1 MKFTKL
7 LPNSCNFRDL
17 IDNNRVYVDKTALIC
32 QIAKD
37 EKGPYFISRPRRF
50 GKSTLIN
57 TFHEL
62 FAHGTERFK
71 GLEIEPL
78 WKDKTYKV
86 IHLDFSTFREV
97 PSNSSFNKEFM
108 DAFKLSLE
116 EAGIEPTKENIDS
129 PANLLKKTL
138 DTESEVVLLV
148 DEYDAPLTAVLN
160 DSNEFED
167 RRKILSNFYMTVKSF
182 QVKFRFIFITG
193 VTYYAHT
200 SIFSAFN
207 NLTDLTLDSDYGE
220 LLGYTSEELEKY
232 FSEYIDNAVVTLNKK
247 FPTERYTHE
256 KVVEELKR
264 NYDGYSFDEDCMHH
278 VYNPWSILNF
288 LKSPHRGFIPYWVV
302 SGGSTP
308 TFLVNY
314 LKQGLEKYNADELQ
328 SLLQIDST
336 VNKVISK
343 LYPTIDN
350 IAKIDL
356 FAILYQAGYFCIK
369 GVNRKI
375 LQIGIPNLEVK
386 RAYSEIML
394 RLLTNNNDVQEKFTT
409 SLYDVLCEN
418 KLDKLK
424 DIFNCFINEL
434 SYETVKN
441 FNEACFRDVLK
452 LAMLTFNVTAATEV
466 MGACGR
472 ADITAEAGDY
482 LYVFELKVT
491 DNSKDIATK
500 LSEAK
505 EQIIKNKYARR
516 LTDKIV
522 VPLALVLENNSK
534 SRDKSDTPVCEI
546 VALEKFYK
554 TKNGEL
560 VFTVFLKMD

>member
-17 IDNNRVYVDKTALIC
+17 IDNNRVYVDKSALIC

-116 EAGIEPTKENIDS
+116 ESGIEPTKENIDS

-207 NLTDLTLDSDYGE
+207 NLTDLTLDSDYGA

-336 VNKVISK
+336 VNKVSGK

-516 LTDKIV
+516 LTDKTV
-522 VPLALVLENNSK
+522 VPVALVLENNSK

-546 VALEKFYK
+546 VALEK
-554 TKNGEL
+554 
-560 VFTVFLKMD
+560 V

>member
-1 MKFTKL
+1 MKFTKQ
-7 LPNSCNFRDL
+7 LPDTTDFGEL
-17 IDNNRVYVDKTALIC
+17 IDNNCIYVDKTAIIN
-32 QIAKD
+32 QFASK
-37 EKGPYFISRPRRF
+37 KGPFFISRPRRF

-57 TFHEL
+57 TLHEL
-62 FAHGTERFK
+62 FSHGLEKFK
-71 GLEIEPL
+71 GLKIEPL

-86 IHLDFSTFREV
+86 LHLDFSSYNFLSEI
-97 PSNSSFNKEFM
+97 NFNDYFYEDLKQEF
-108 DAFKLSLE
+108 LSIGL
-116 EAGIEPTKENIDS
+116 KVNDS
-129 PANLLKKTL
+129 TL
-138 DTESEVVLLV
+138 DTKIPALLV
-148 DEYDAPLTAVLN
+148 DNVLKNNPSDQKIVLLIDEYDTPLSAVLN
-160 DSNEFED
+160 NEKEFIARSD
-167 RRKILSNFYMTVKSF
+167 ILYSFYSKLK
-182 QVKFRFIFITG
+182 QYQGRFRFIFITG
-193 VTYYAHT
+193 VTYYSHT

-207 NLTDLTLDSDYGE
+207 HLTDLTLDSDYGA
-220 LLGYTSEELEKY
+220 LLGYTSDELESY
-232 FSEYIDNAVVTLNKK
+232 FSEYIDNAVETLNRK

-288 LKSPHRGFIPYWVV
+288 LKSPHRGFIPYWVS

-314 LKQGLEKYNADELQ
+314 LKQKLKKYNADELQ
-328 SLLQIDST
+328 SLLGIDST
-336 VNKVISK
+336 VNKDTDS
-343 LYPTIDN
+343 LYPSIEN
-350 IAKIDL
+350 ISNIDL

-369 GVNRKI
+369 SAFDGYFKV
-375 LQIGIPNLEVK
+375 GIPNLEVK
-386 RAYSEIML
+386 KAYSNLVLNQLTKSQDSKL
-394 RLLTNNNDVQEKFTT
+394 RFIEPFKE
-409 SLYDVLCEN
+409 VLASGN
-418 KLDKLK
+418 LDKIKEL
-424 DIFNCFINEL
+424 FNTLINEF
-434 SYETVKN
+434 SYETVKK

-452 LAMLTFNVTAATEV
+452 LAMLTFNVSASTEV

-516 LTDKIV
+516 LTDKTV
-522 VPLALVLENNSK
+522 VPVALVLENNSK

-546 VALEKFYK
+546 VALEK
-554 TKNGEL
+554 
-560 VFTVFLKMD
+560 VSVD

>member
-167 RRKILSNFYMTVKSF
+167 RRKILSNFYLTVKSCDG
-182 QVKFRFIFITG
+182 KFRFIFIAG
-193 VTYYAHT
+193 VTYYSHT

-207 NLTDLTLDSDYGE
+207 NLKDLTLDLRYGA
-220 LLGYTSEELEKY
+220 LLGYTSEELELY
-232 FSEYIDNAVVTLNKK
+232 FGEYIDNAAEVLNKK
-247 FPTERYTHE
+247 YHTERYTHDL
-256 KVVEELKR
+256 VVSELKR
-264 NYDGYSFDEDCMHH
+264 NYDGYSFDEEALNH
-278 VYNPWSILNF
+278 VYNPWSIVNF
-288 LKSPHRGFIPYWVV
+288 FDAPVRGFIPYWVV

-314 LKQGLEKYNADELQ
+314 LKQGLEKYNTDDLQ
-328 SLLQIDST
+328 SLLNIDST
-336 VNKVISK
+336 VNSAAEY
-343 LYPTIDN
+343 LYP
-350 IAKIDL
+350 KIENMANLDL

-369 GVNRKI
+369 AVVDDIFKV
-375 LQIGIPNLEVK
+375 GIPNLEVK
-386 RAYSEIML
+386 KAYSNIVLNE
-394 RLLTNNNDVQEKFTT
+394 LTKTKEAKLKYVEPFK
-409 SLYDVLCEN
+409 DVLASGN
-418 KLDKLK
+418 LDKIKEL
-424 DIFNCFINEL
+424 FNTFINEF

-452 LAMLTFNVTAATEV
+452 LAMLTFNVTASTEV

-491 DNSKDIATK
+491 DNSKDIDTK
-500 LSEAK
+500 LTEAK

-516 LTDKIV
+516 LTDKTVIPV
-522 VPLALVLENNSK
+522 ALVLENNSK
-534 SRDKSDTPVCEI
+534 SREKSDTPVCEI
-546 VALEKFYK
+546 VALEK
-554 TKNGEL
+554 
-560 VFTVFLKMD
+560 V

>member
-207 NLTDLTLDSDYGE
+207 NLTDLTLDLRYGA
-220 LLGYTSEELEKY
+220 LLGYTSEELELY
-232 FSEYIDNAVVTLNKK
+232 FGEYIDNAVEVLNKK
-247 FPTERYTHE
+247 YHTERYTHDL
-256 KVVEELKR
+256 VVSELKR
-264 NYDGYSFDEDCMHH
+264 NYDGYSFDEEALNH
-278 VYNPWSILNF
+278 VYNPWSIVNF
-288 LKSPHRGFIPYWVV
+288 FDAPVRGFIPYWVV

-314 LKQGLEKYNADELQ
+314 LKQGLEKYNTDDLQ
-328 SLLQIDST
+328 SLLNIDST
-336 VNKVISK
+336 VNSAAEY
-343 LYPTIDN
+343 LYP
-350 IAKIDL
+350 KIENMANLDL

-369 GVNRKI
+369 AVVDDIFKV
-375 LQIGIPNLEVK
+375 GIPNLEVK
-386 RAYSEIML
+386 KAYSNIVLNE
-394 RLLTNNNDVQEKFTT
+394 LTKTKEAKLKYVEPFK
-409 SLYDVLCEN
+409 DVLASGN
-418 KLDKLK
+418 LDKIKEL
-424 DIFNCFINEL
+424 FNTFINEF

-452 LAMLTFNVTAATEV
+452 LAMLTFNVTASTEV

-491 DNSKDIATK
+491 DNSKDIDTK

-516 LTDKIV
+516 LTDKTVIPV
-522 VPLALVLENNSK
+522 ALVLENNSK
-534 SRDKSDTPVCEI
+534 SREKSDTPVCEI
-546 VALEKFYK
+546 VALEK
-554 TKNGEL
+554 
-560 VFTVFLKMD
+560 V

>member
-1 MKFTKL
+1 MEFTKQ
-7 LPNSCNFRDL
+7 LPDTTDFGEL
-17 IDNNRVYVDKTALIC
+17 IDNNCIYVDKTAIIN
-32 QIAKD
+32 QFASK
-37 EKGPYFISRPRRF
+37 KGPFFISRPRRF

-57 TFHEL
+57 TLHEL
-62 FAHGTERFK
+62 FAHGLEKFK
-71 GLEIEPL
+71 GLKIEPL

-86 IHLDFSTFREV
+86 LHLDFSVFKET
-97 PSNSSFNKEFM
+97 PSIGSFNNDFM
-108 DAFKLSLE
+108 DSLRFSLE
-116 EAGIEPTKENIDS
+116 RAGIEPTKEKVDF
-129 PANLLKKTL
+129 PAKLLEKSIENE
-138 DTESEVVLLV
+138 DERAVVLLV

-193 VTYYAHT
+193 VTYYSHT

-207 NLTDLTLDSDYGE
+207 HLTDLTLDSDYGA
-220 LLGYTSEELEKY
+220 LLGYTSDELESY
-232 FSEYIDNAVVTLNKK
+232 FSEYIDNAVETLNRK

-288 LKSPHRGFIPYWVV
+288 LKSPHRGFIPYWVS

-314 LKQGLEKYNADELQ
+314 LKQGLKKYNSNELQ
-328 SLLQIDST
+328 SLLSIDST
-336 VNKVISK
+336 VNKDTDS
-343 LYPTIDN
+343 LYPSIEN
-350 IAKIDL
+350 IANIDL

-369 GVNRKI
+369 TAEDGYFKV
-375 LQIGIPNLEVK
+375 GIPNLEVK
-386 RAYSEIML
+386 KAYSNLLLNQLTRTQDTKL
-394 RLLTNNNDVQEKFTT
+394 RFIEPFKE
-409 SLYDVLCEN
+409 VLASGN
-418 KLDKLK
+418 LDRIKEL
-424 DIFNCFINEL
+424 FNTFINEF

-452 LAMLTFNVTAATEV
+452 LAMRTFNVSASTEV

-472 ADITAEAGDY
+472 ADITAEAGEH

-500 LSEAK
+500 LNEAK
-505 EQIIKNKYARR
+505 AQIIKNKYARR
-516 LTDKIV
+516 LTDKTVIPV
-522 VPLALVLENNSK
+522 ALVLENNSK

-546 VALEKFYK
+546 VALEK
-554 TKNGEL
+554 
-560 VFTVFLKMD
+560 VSVD

>member
-1 MKFTKL
+1 MEFTKQ
-7 LPNSCNFRDL
+7 LPDTTDFGEL
-17 IDNNRVYVDKTALIC
+17 IDNNCIYVDKTAIIN
-32 QIAKD
+32 QFASK
-37 EKGPYFISRPRRF
+37 KGPFFISRPRRF

-57 TFHEL
+57 TLHEL
-62 FAHGTERFK
+62 FAHGIEKFK

-86 IHLDFSTFREV
+86 LHLDFSLFKET
-97 PSNSSFNKEFM
+97 PSNGSFNKDFM
-108 DAFKLSLE
+108 DSLRFSLQR
-116 EAGIEPTKENIDS
+116 AGIEPTKEKVDF
-129 PANLLKKTL
+129 PAKLLEKSIENEDEKA
-138 DTESEVVLLV
+138 VVLLV

-167 RRKILSNFYMTVKSF
+167 RRKILFNFYMTVKSF

-200 SIFSAFN
+200 SIFPAFN
-207 NLTDLTLDSDYGE
+207 NLTDLTLDSDYGA

-288 LKSPHRGFIPYWVV
+288 LKSPHRGFIPYWVS

-314 LKQGLEKYNADELQ
+314 LKQKLKKYNADELQ
-328 SLLQIDST
+328 SLLGIDST
-336 VNKVISK
+336 VNKDTDS
-343 LYPTIDN
+343 LYPSIEN
-350 IAKIDL
+350 ISNIDL

-369 GVNRKI
+369 SAFDGYFKV
-375 LQIGIPNLEVK
+375 GIPNLEVK
-386 RAYSEIML
+386 KAYSNLVLNQLTKSQDSKL
-394 RLLTNNNDVQEKFTT
+394 RFIEPFKE
-409 SLYDVLCEN
+409 VLASGN
-418 KLDKLK
+418 LDRIKEL
-424 DIFNCFINEL
+424 FNTFINEF

-452 LAMLTFNVTAATEV
+452 LAMLTFNVSASTEV
-466 MGACGR
+466 MGSCGR
-472 ADITAEAGDY
+472 ADITAEAGKY

-491 DNSKDIATK
+491 DNSKDIDTK
-500 LSEAK
+500 LTEVK

-516 LTDKIV
+516 LTDKTV
-522 VPLALVLENNSK
+522 VPVALVLENNSK

-546 VALEKFYK
+546 VALEKVE
-554 TKNGEL
+554 G
-560 VFTVFLKMD
+560 

>member
-1 MKFTKL
+1 MEFTKQ
-7 LPNSCNFRDL
+7 LPDTTDFGEL
-17 IDNNRVYVDKTALIC
+17 IDNNCIYVDKTAIIN
-32 QIAKD
+32 QFASK
-37 EKGPYFISRPRRF
+37 KGPFFISRPRRF

-57 TFHEL
+57 TLHEL
-62 FAHGTERFK
+62 FAHGLEKFK
-71 GLEIEPL
+71 GLKIEPL

-86 IHLDFSTFREV
+86 LHLDFSVFKET
-97 PSNSSFNKEFM
+97 PSIGSFNNDFM
-108 DAFKLSLE
+108 DSLRFSLE
-116 EAGIEPTKENIDS
+116 RAGIEPTKEKVDF
-129 PANLLKKTL
+129 PAKLLEKSIENE
-138 DTESEVVLLV
+138 DERAVVLLV

-167 RRKILSNFYMTVKSF
+167 RRKILFNFYMTVKSF

-207 NLTDLTLDSDYGE
+207 NLTDLTLDSDYGA

-314 LKQGLEKYNADELQ
+314 LKQGLKKYNSNELQ
-328 SLLQIDST
+328 SLLSIDST
-336 VNKVISK
+336 VNKDTDS
-343 LYPTIDN
+343 LYPSIEN
-350 IAKIDL
+350 IANIDL

-369 GVNRKI
+369 TAEDGYFKV
-375 LQIGIPNLEVK
+375 GIPNLEVK
-386 RAYSEIML
+386 KAYSNLLLNQLTRTQDTKL
-394 RLLTNNNDVQEKFTT
+394 RFIEPFKE
-409 SLYDVLCEN
+409 VLASGNLGKIKE
-418 KLDKLK
+418 L
-424 DIFNCFINEL
+424 FNTLINEF
-434 SYETVKN
+434 SYETVKK

-452 LAMLTFNVTAATEV
+452 LAMLTFNVSASTEV

-472 ADITAEAGDY
+472 ADITAEAGKY

-491 DNSKDIATK
+491 DNSKDIDTK
-500 LSEAK
+500 LTEAK
-505 EQIIKNKYARR
+505 DQIIKNKYARR
-516 LTDKIV
+516 LTDKTV
-522 VPLALVLENNSK
+522 VPVALVLENNAK

-546 VALEKFYK
+546 VALEKVE
-554 TKNGEL
+554 G
-560 VFTVFLKMD
+560 

>member
-167 RRKILSNFYMTVKSF
+167 RRKILSNFYLTVKSCDG
-182 QVKFRFIFITG
+182 KFRFIFITG
-193 VTYYAHT
+193 VTYYSHT

-207 NLTDLTLDSDYGE
+207 NLKDLTLDLRYGA
-220 LLGYTSEELEKY
+220 LLGYTSEELELY
-232 FSEYIDNAVVTLNKK
+232 FGEYIDNAVEVLNKK
-247 FPTERYTHE
+247 YHTERYTHDL
-256 KVVEELKR
+256 VVSELKR
-264 NYDGYSFDEDCMHH
+264 NYDGYSFDEEALNH
-278 VYNPWSILNF
+278 VYNPWSIVNF
-288 LKSPHRGFIPYWVV
+288 FDAPVRGFIPYWVV

-314 LKQGLEKYNADELQ
+314 LKQGLEKYNTDDLQ
-328 SLLQIDST
+328 SLLNIDST
-336 VNKVISK
+336 VNSAAEY
-343 LYPTIDN
+343 LYP
-350 IAKIDL
+350 KIENMANLDL

-369 GVNRKI
+369 AVVDDIFKV
-375 LQIGIPNLEVK
+375 GIPNLEVK
-386 RAYSEIML
+386 KAYSNIVLNE
-394 RLLTNNNDVQEKFTT
+394 LTKTKEAKLKYVEPFKE
-409 SLYDVLCEN
+409 VLASGN
-418 KLDKLK
+418 LDKIKEL
-424 DIFNCFINEL
+424 FNTFINEF

-452 LAMLTFNVTAATEV
+452 LAMLTFNVSASTEV

-491 DNSKDIATK
+491 DNSKDIDTK
-500 LSEAK
+500 LTEAK

-516 LTDKIV
+516 LTDKTV
-522 VPLALVLENNSK
+522 VPVALVLENNSK

-546 VALEKFYK
+546 VALEK
-554 TKNGEL
+554 
-560 VFTVFLKMD
+560 VSVD

>member
-97 PSNSSFNKEFM
+97 PSNSSFNKEFV

-207 NLTDLTLDSDYGE
+207 NLTDLTLDSDYGA

-336 VNKVISK
+336 VDKVSSK

-350 IAKIDL
+350 IAKNDL

-424 DIFNCFINEL
+424 YIFNCFINEL

-452 LAMLTFNVTAATEV
+452 LAMLTFNVSASTEV

-505 EQIIKNKYARR
+505 DQIIKNKYARR
-516 LTDKIV
+516 LTDKTV
-522 VPLALVLENNSK
+522 VPVALVLENNSK

-546 VALEKFYK
+546 VALEK
-554 TKNGEL
+554 
-560 VFTVFLKMD
+560 VSVD

>member
-1 MKFTKL
+1 MEFTKQ
-7 LPNSCNFRDL
+7 LPDTTDFGEL
-17 IDNNRVYVDKTALIC
+17 IDNNCIYVDKTAIIN
-32 QIAKD
+32 QFASK
-37 EKGPYFISRPRRF
+37 KGPFFISRPRRF

-57 TFHEL
+57 TLHEL
-62 FAHGTERFK
+62 FAHGLEKFK
-71 GLEIEPL
+71 GLKIEPL

-86 IHLDFSTFREV
+86 LHLDFSVFKET
-97 PSNSSFNKEFM
+97 PSIGSFNNDFM
-108 DAFKLSLE
+108 DSLRFSLE
-116 EAGIEPTKENIDS
+116 RAGIEPTKEKVDF
-129 PANLLKKTL
+129 PAKLLEKSIENE
-138 DTESEVVLLV
+138 DERAVVLLV

-182 QVKFRFIFITG
+182 QGKFRFIFITG
-193 VTYYAHT
+193 VTYYSHT

-207 NLTDLTLDSDYGE
+207 HLTDLTLDSDYGA
-220 LLGYTSEELEKY
+220 LLGYTSDELESY
-232 FSEYIDNAVVTLNKK
+232 FSEYIDNAVETLNRK
-247 FPTERYTHE
+247 FPTECYTHE

-288 LKSPHRGFIPYWVV
+288 LKSPHRGFIPYWVS

-314 LKQGLEKYNADELQ
+314 LKQKLKKYNADELQ
-328 SLLQIDST
+328 SLLGIDST
-336 VNKVISK
+336 VNKDTDS
-343 LYPTIDN
+343 LYPSIEN
-350 IAKIDL
+350 ISNIDL

-369 GVNRKI
+369 SAFDGYFKV
-375 LQIGIPNLEVK
+375 GIPNLEVK
-386 RAYSEIML
+386 KAYSNLVLNQLTKSQDSKL
-394 RLLTNNNDVQEKFTT
+394 RFIEPFKE
-409 SLYDVLCEN
+409 VLASGN
-418 KLDKLK
+418 LDKIKEL
-424 DIFNCFINEL
+424 FNTLINEF
-434 SYETVKN
+434 SYETVKK

-452 LAMLTFNVTAATEV
+452 LAMLTFNVSASTEV

-516 LTDKIV
+516 LTDKTVIPV
-522 VPLALVLENNSK
+522 ALVLENNSK
-534 SRDKSDTPVCEI
+534 SREKTDTPVCEI
-546 VALEKFYK
+546 VALEKVE
-554 TKNGEL
+554 G
-560 VFTVFLKMD
+560 

>member
-1 MKFTKL
+1 MEFTKQ
-7 LPNSCNFRDL
+7 LPDTTDFGEL
-17 IDNNRVYVDKTALIC
+17 IDNNCIYVDKTAIIN
-32 QIAKD
+32 QFASK
-37 EKGPYFISRPRRF
+37 KGPFFISRPRRF

-57 TFHEL
+57 TLHEL
-62 FAHGTERFK
+62 FSHGLEKFK
-71 GLEIEPL
+71 GLKIEPL

-86 IHLDFSTFREV
+86 LHLDFSSYNFLSEI
-97 PSNSSFNKEFM
+97 NFNDYFYEDLKQEF
-108 DAFKLSLE
+108 LSIGL
-116 EAGIEPTKENIDS
+116 KVNDS
-129 PANLLKKTL
+129 TL
-138 DTESEVVLLV
+138 DTKIPALLFDNVLKNNPSDQKIVLLI
-148 DEYDAPLTAVLN
+148 DEYDTPLSAVLN
-160 DSNEFED
+160 NEKEFIA
-167 RRKILSNFYMTVKSF
+167 RRDILYSFYSKLK
-182 QVKFRFIFITG
+182 QYQGRFRFIFITG
-193 VTYYAHT
+193 VTYYSHT

-207 NLTDLTLDSDYGE
+207 HLTDLTLDSDYGA
-220 LLGYTSEELEKY
+220 LLGYTSDELESY
-232 FSEYIDNAVVTLNKK
+232 FSEYIDNAVETLNRK

-336 VNKVISK
+336 VNKVSSK

-452 LAMLTFNVTAATEV
+452 LAMLTFNVTASTEV

-491 DNSKDIATK
+491 DNSKDIDTK
-500 LSEAK
+500 LTEAK

-516 LTDKIV
+516 LTDKTVIHVAIV
-522 VPLALVLENNSK
+522 VKNNSE
-534 SRDKSDTPVCEI
+534 SREKNDTLVCEI
-546 VALEKFYK
+546 VALEKVD
-554 TKNGEL
+554 NWI
-560 VFTVFLKMD
+560 

>member
-116 EAGIEPTKENIDS
+116 EAGIEPTKENVDS

-167 RRKILSNFYMTVKSF
+167 RRKILSNFYLTVKSCDG
-182 QVKFRFIFITG
+182 KFRFIFITG
-193 VTYYAHT
+193 VTYYSHT

-207 NLTDLTLDSDYGE
+207 NLKDLTLDLRYGA
-220 LLGYTSEELEKY
+220 LLGYTSEELELY
-232 FSEYIDNAVVTLNKK
+232 FGEYIDNAVEVLNKK
-247 FPTERYTHE
+247 YHTERYTHDL
-256 KVVEELKR
+256 VVSELKR
-264 NYDGYSFDEDCMHH
+264 NYDGYSFDEEALNH
-278 VYNPWSILNF
+278 VYNPWSIVNF
-288 LKSPHRGFIPYWVV
+288 FDAPVRGFIPYWVV

-314 LKQGLEKYNADELQ
+314 LKQGLEKYNTDDLQ
-328 SLLQIDST
+328 SLLNIDST
-336 VNKVISK
+336 VNSAAEY
-343 LYPTIDN
+343 LYP
-350 IAKIDL
+350 KIENMANLDL

-369 GVNRKI
+369 AVVDDIFKV
-375 LQIGIPNLEVK
+375 GIPNLEVK
-386 RAYSEIML
+386 KAYSNIVLNE
-394 RLLTNNNDVQEKFTT
+394 LTKTKEAKLKYVEPFKE
-409 SLYDVLCEN
+409 VLASGN
-418 KLDKLK
+418 LDKIKEL
-424 DIFNCFINEL
+424 FNTFINEF

-452 LAMLTFNVTAATEV
+452 LAMLTFNVTASTEV
-466 MGACGR
+466 MGSCGR

-505 EQIIKNKYARR
+505 DQIIKNKYARR
-516 LTDKIV
+516 LTDKTVIPV
-522 VPLALVLENNSK
+522 ALVLENNSK
-534 SRDKSDTPVCEI
+534 SREKSDTQVCEI
-546 VALEKFYK
+546 VALEK
-554 TKNGEL
+554 
-560 VFTVFLKMD
+560 V

>member
-207 NLTDLTLDSDYGE
+207 NLTDLTLDLRYGA
-220 LLGYTSEELEKY
+220 LLGYTSEELELY
-232 FSEYIDNAVVTLNKK
+232 FGEYIDNAVEVLNKK
-247 FPTERYTHE
+247 YHTERYTHDL
-256 KVVEELKR
+256 VVSELKR
-264 NYDGYSFDEDCMHH
+264 NYDGYSFDEEALNH
-278 VYNPWSILNF
+278 VYNPWSIVNF
-288 LKSPHRGFIPYWVV
+288 FDAPVRGFIPYWVV

-314 LKQGLEKYNADELQ
+314 LKQGLEKYNTDDLQ
-328 SLLQIDST
+328 SLLNIDST
-336 VNKVISK
+336 VNSAAEY
-343 LYPTIDN
+343 LYP
-350 IAKIDL
+350 KIENMANLDL

-369 GVNRKI
+369 AVVDDIFKV
-375 LQIGIPNLEVK
+375 GIPNLEVK
-386 RAYSEIML
+386 KAYSNIVLNE
-394 RLLTNNNDVQEKFTT
+394 LTKTKEAKLKYVEPFKE
-409 SLYDVLCEN
+409 VLASGN
-418 KLDKLK
+418 LDKIKEL
-424 DIFNCFINEL
+424 FNTFINEF

-452 LAMLTFNVTAATEV
+452 LAMLTFNVSASTEV

-516 LTDKIV
+516 LTDKTVIPV
-522 VPLALVLENNSK
+522 ALVLENNSK
-534 SRDKSDTPVCEI
+534 SREKSDTQVCEI
-546 VALEKFYK
+546 VALEK
-554 TKNGEL
+554 
-560 VFTVFLKMD
+560 V

>member
-1 MKFTKL
+1 MEFTKQ
-7 LPNSCNFRDL
+7 LPDTTDFGEL
-17 IDNNRVYVDKTALIC
+17 IDNNCIYVDKTAIIN
-32 QIAKD
+32 QFASK
-37 EKGPYFISRPRRF
+37 KGPFFISRPRRF

-57 TFHEL
+57 TLHEL
-62 FAHGTERFK
+62 FAHGLEKFK
-71 GLEIEPL
+71 GLKIEPL

-86 IHLDFSTFREV
+86 LHLDFSVFKET
-97 PSNSSFNKEFM
+97 PSIGSFNNDFM
-108 DAFKLSLE
+108 DSLRFSLE
-116 EAGIEPTKENIDS
+116 RAGIEPTKEKVDF
-129 PANLLKKTL
+129 PAKLLEKSIENE
-138 DTESEVVLLV
+138 DERAVVLLV

-167 RRKILSNFYMTVKSF
+167 RRKILSNFYFTVKSF

-193 VTYYAHT
+193 VTYYSHT

-207 NLTDLTLDSDYGE
+207 HLTDLTLDSDYGA
-220 LLGYTSEELEKY
+220 LLGYTSDELESY
-232 FSEYIDNAVVTLNKK
+232 FSEYIDNAVETLNRK

-288 LKSPHRGFIPYWVV
+288 LKSPHRGFIPYWVS

-314 LKQGLEKYNADELQ
+314 LKQGLKKYNSNELQ
-328 SLLQIDST
+328 SLLGIDST
-336 VNKVISK
+336 VNKDTDS
-343 LYPTIDN
+343 LYPSIEN
-350 IAKIDL
+350 ISNIDL

-369 GVNRKI
+369 SAFDGYFKV
-375 LQIGIPNLEVK
+375 GIPNLEVK
-386 RAYSEIML
+386 KAYSNLVLNQLTKSQDSKL
-394 RLLTNNNDVQEKFTT
+394 RFIEPFKE
-409 SLYDVLCEN
+409 VLASGN
-418 KLDKLK
+418 LDKIKEL
-424 DIFNCFINEL
+424 FNTLINEF
-434 SYETVKN
+434 SYETVKK

-452 LAMLTFNVTAATEV
+452 LAMLTFNVSASTEV
-466 MGACGR
+466 MGSCGR

-500 LSEAK
+500 LTEAK
-505 EQIIKNKYARR
+505 DQIIKNKYARR
-516 LTDKIV
+516 LTDKTV
-522 VPLALVLENNSK
+522 VPVALVLENNSK

-546 VALEKFYK
+546 VALEKVE
-554 TKNGEL
+554 G
-560 VFTVFLKMD
+560 

>member
-129 PANLLKKTL
+129 PAKLLKKTL

-160 DSNEFED
+160 VSNEFED
-167 RRKILSNFYMTVKSF
+167 RRKILSNFYLTVKSCDG
-182 QVKFRFIFITG
+182 KFRFIFITG
-193 VTYYAHT
+193 VTYYLHT

-207 NLTDLTLDSDYGE
+207 NLKDLTLDLRYGA

-232 FSEYIDNAVVTLNKK
+232 FSEYIDNVVVTLNKK

-336 VNKVISK
+336 VDKVSSK

-424 DIFNCFINEL
+424 DVFNCFINEL

-491 DNSKDIATK
+491 DNSKDIVTK
-500 LSEAK
+500 LNDAK
-505 EQIIKNKYARR
+505 AQIIKNKYARR
-516 LTDKIV
+516 LTDKTV
-522 VPLALVLENNSK
+522 VPVALVLENNSK

-546 VALEKFYK
+546 VALEK
-554 TKNGEL
+554 
-560 VFTVFLKMD
+560 V

>member
-167 RRKILSNFYMTVKSF
+167 RRKILSNFYLTVKSCDG
-182 QVKFRFIFITG
+182 KFRFIFITG
-193 VTYYAHT
+193 VTYYSHT

-207 NLTDLTLDSDYGE
+207 NLKDLTLDLRYGA
-220 LLGYTSEELEKY
+220 LLGYTSEELELY
-232 FSEYIDNAVVTLNKK
+232 FGEYIDNAVEVLNKK
-247 FPTERYTHE
+247 YHTERYTHDL
-256 KVVEELKR
+256 VVSELKR
-264 NYDGYSFDEDCMHH
+264 NYDGYSFDEEALNH
-278 VYNPWSILNF
+278 VYNPWSIVNF
-288 LKSPHRGFIPYWVV
+288 FDAPVRGFIPYWVV

-314 LKQGLEKYNADELQ
+314 LKQGLEKYNTDDLQ
-328 SLLQIDST
+328 SLLNIDST
-336 VNKVISK
+336 VNSATEY
-343 LYPTIDN
+343 LYP
-350 IAKIDL
+350 KIENMANLDL

-369 GVNRKI
+369 AVVDDIFKV
-375 LQIGIPNLEVK
+375 GIPNLEVK
-386 RAYSEIML
+386 KAYSNIVLNE
-394 RLLTNNNDVQEKFTT
+394 LTKTKEAKLKYVEPFKE
-409 SLYDVLCEN
+409 VLASGN
-418 KLDKLK
+418 LDKIKEL
-424 DIFNCFINEL
+424 FNTFINEF

-452 LAMLTFNVTAATEV
+452 LAMLTFNVSASTEV

-491 DNSKDIATK
+491 DNSKDIDTK
-500 LSEAK
+500 LTEAK

-516 LTDKIV
+516 LTDKTVIPV
-522 VPLALVLENNSK
+522 ALVLENNSK
-534 SRDKSDTPVCEI
+534 SREKSDTQVCEI
-546 VALEKFYK
+546 VALEK
-554 TKNGEL
+554 
-560 VFTVFLKMD
+560 V

>member
-167 RRKILSNFYMTVKSF
+167 RRKILSNFYLTVKSCDG
-182 QVKFRFIFITG
+182 KFRFIFITG
-193 VTYYAHT
+193 VTYYSHT

-207 NLTDLTLDSDYGE
+207 NLKDLTLDLRYGA
-220 LLGYTSEELEKY
+220 LLGYTSEELELY
-232 FSEYIDNAVVTLNKK
+232 FGEYIDNAVEVLNKK
-247 FPTERYTHE
+247 YHTERYTHDL
-256 KVVEELKR
+256 VVSELKR
-264 NYDGYSFDEDCMHH
+264 NYDGYSFDEEALNH
-278 VYNPWSILNF
+278 VYNPWSIVNF
-288 LKSPHRGFIPYWVV
+288 FDAPVRGFIPYWVV

-314 LKQGLEKYNADELQ
+314 LKQGLEKYNTDDLQ
-328 SLLQIDST
+328 SLLNIDST
-336 VNKVISK
+336 VNSVAEY
-343 LYPTIDN
+343 LYP
-350 IAKIDL
+350 KIENMANLDL

-369 GVNRKI
+369 AVVDDIFKV
-375 LQIGIPNLEVK
+375 GIPNLEVK
-386 RAYSEIML
+386 KAYSNIVLNE
-394 RLLTNNNDVQEKFTT
+394 LTKTKEAKLKYVEPFKE
-409 SLYDVLCEN
+409 VLASGN
-418 KLDKLK
+418 LDKIKEL
-424 DIFNCFINEL
+424 FNTFINEF

-452 LAMLTFNVTAATEV
+452 LAMLTFNVSASTEV

-491 DNSKDIATK
+491 DNSKDIDTK

-516 LTDKIV
+516 LTDKTVIPV
-522 VPLALVLENNSK
+522 ALVLENNSK
-534 SRDKSDTPVCEI
+534 SREKSDTQVCEI
-546 VALEKFYK
+546 VALEK
-554 TKNGEL
+554 
-560 VFTVFLKMD
+560 V

>member
-1 MKFTKL
+1 
-7 LPNSCNFRDL
+7 
-17 IDNNRVYVDKTALIC
+17 
-32 QIAKD
+32 
-37 EKGPYFISRPRRF
+37 
-50 GKSTLIN
+50 
-57 TFHEL
+57 
-62 FAHGTERFK
+62 
-71 GLEIEPL
+71 
-78 WKDKTYKV
+78 
-86 IHLDFSTFREV
+86 
-97 PSNSSFNKEFM
+97 M

-116 EAGIEPTKENIDS
+116 ESGIEPTKENIDS

-160 DSNEFED
+160 DSREFDD
-167 RRKILSNFYMTVKSF
+167 RCKILFNFYMTVKSF

-193 VTYYAHT
+193 VTYYSHT

-207 NLTDLTLDSDYGE
+207 HLTDLTLDSDYGA
-220 LLGYTSEELEKY
+220 LLGYTSDELESY
-232 FSEYIDNAVVTLNKK
+232 FSEYIDNAVDTLNRK

-288 LKSPHRGFIPYWVV
+288 LKSPHRGFIPYWVS

-314 LKQGLEKYNADELQ
+314 LKQKLKKYNADELQ
-328 SLLQIDST
+328 SLLGIDST
-336 VNKVISK
+336 VNKDTDS
-343 LYPTIDN
+343 LYPSIEN
-350 IAKIDL
+350 ISNIDL

-369 GVNRKI
+369 SAFDGYFKV
-375 LQIGIPNLEVK
+375 GIPNLEVK
-386 RAYSEIML
+386 KAYSNLVLNQLTKSQDSKL
-394 RLLTNNNDVQEKFTT
+394 RFIEPFKE
-409 SLYDVLCEN
+409 VLASGN
-418 KLDKLK
+418 LDKIKEL
-424 DIFNCFINEL
+424 FNTLINEF
-434 SYETVKN
+434 SYETVKK

-452 LAMLTFNVTAATEV
+452 LAMLTFNVSASTEV

-472 ADITAEAGDY
+472 ADITAEAGKY

-505 EQIIKNKYARR
+505 DQIIKNKYARR
-516 LTDKIV
+516 LTDKTV
-522 VPLALVLENNSK
+522 VPVALVLENNSK

-546 VALEKFYK
+546 VALEK
-554 TKNGEL
+554 
-560 VFTVFLKMD
+560 V

>member
-17 IDNNRVYVDKTALIC
+17 IDNNRIYVDKTALIS

-62 FAHGTERFK
+62 FAHGIEKFK

-116 EAGIEPTKENIDS
+116 EAGIVPAKEGIDS

-167 RRKILSNFYMTVKSF
+167 RRKILSNFYLTVKSCDG
-182 QVKFRFIFITG
+182 KFRFIFITG
-193 VTYYAHT
+193 VTYYSHT

-207 NLTDLTLDSDYGE
+207 NLKDLTLDLRYGA
-220 LLGYTSEELEKY
+220 LLGYTSEELESY
-232 FSEYIDNAVVTLNKK
+232 FGEYIDNAVEVLNKK
-247 FPTERYTHE
+247 YHTERYTHD
-256 KVVEELKR
+256 VVVSELKR
-264 NYDGYSFDEDCMHH
+264 NYDGYSFDEEALNH
-278 VYNPWSILNF
+278 VYNPWSIVNF
-288 LKSPHRGFIPYWVV
+288 FDAPVRGFIPYWVV

-314 LKQGLEKYNADELQ
+314 LKQGLEKYNTDDLQ
-328 SLLQIDST
+328 SLLNIDST
-336 VNKVISK
+336 VNSAAEY
-343 LYPTIDN
+343 LYP
-350 IAKIDL
+350 KIENMANLDL

-369 GVNRKI
+369 AVVDDIFKV
-375 LQIGIPNLEVK
+375 GIPNLEVK
-386 RAYSEIML
+386 KAYSNIVLNE
-394 RLLTNNNDVQEKFTT
+394 LTKTKEAKLKYVEPFKE
-409 SLYDVLCEN
+409 VLASGN
-418 KLDKLK
+418 LDKIKEL
-424 DIFNCFINEL
+424 FNTFINEF
-434 SYETVKN
+434 SYETVRN

-452 LAMLTFNVTAATEV
+452 LAMLTFNVSASTEV

-491 DNSKDIATK
+491 DNEKDIDTK
-500 LSEAK
+500 LNDAK
-505 EQIIKNKYARR
+505 AQIIKNKYARR
-516 LTDKIV
+516 LTDKTV
-522 VPLALVLENNSK
+522 VPVALVLENNSK
-534 SRDKSDTPVCEI
+534 NREKSDAPVCEI
-546 VALEKFYK
+546 VALEK
-554 TKNGEL
+554 
-560 VFTVFLKMD
+560 V

>member
-167 RRKILSNFYMTVKSF
+167 RRKILSNFYLTVKSCDG
-182 QVKFRFIFITG
+182 KFRFIFITG
-193 VTYYAHT
+193 VTYYSHT

-207 NLTDLTLDSDYGE
+207 NLKDLNLDLRYGA
-220 LLGYTSEELEKY
+220 LLGYTSEELELY
-232 FSEYIDNAVVTLNKK
+232 FGEYIDNAVEVLNKK
-247 FPTERYTHE
+247 YHTERYTHDL
-256 KVVEELKR
+256 VVSELKR
-264 NYDGYSFDEDCMHH
+264 NYDGYSFDEEALNH
-278 VYNPWSILNF
+278 VYNPWSIVNF
-288 LKSPHRGFIPYWVV
+288 FDAPVRGFIPYWVV

-314 LKQGLEKYNADELQ
+314 LKQGLEKYNTDDLQ
-328 SLLQIDST
+328 SLLNIDST
-336 VNKVISK
+336 VNSAAEY
-343 LYPTIDN
+343 LYP
-350 IAKIDL
+350 KIENMANLDL

-369 GVNRKI
+369 AVVDDIFKV
-375 LQIGIPNLEVK
+375 GIPNLEVK
-386 RAYSEIML
+386 KAYSNIVLNE
-394 RLLTNNNDVQEKFTT
+394 LTKTKEAKLKYVEPFK
-409 SLYDVLCEN
+409 DVLASGN
-418 KLDKLK
+418 LDKIKEL
-424 DIFNCFINEL
+424 FNTFINEF

-500 LSEAK
+500 LTEAK

-516 LTDKIV
+516 LTDKTVIPV
-522 VPLALVLENNSK
+522 ALVLENNSK
-534 SRDKSDTPVCEI
+534 SREKTDTPVCEI
-546 VALEKFYK
+546 VALEK
-554 TKNGEL
+554 
-560 VFTVFLKMD
+560 V

>member
-1 MKFTKL
+1 MEFTKL
-7 LPNSCNFRDL
+7 LPDTTDFREL
-17 IDNNRVYVDKTALIC
+17 IDNNCIYVDKTAEIS
-32 QIAKD
+32 QFAVK
-37 EKGPYFISRPRRF
+37 KGPFFISRPRRF

-57 TFHEL
+57 TLHEL
-62 FAHGTERFK
+62 FAHGIEKFK

-78 WKDKTYKV
+78 WDDKTYKV
-86 IHLDFSTFREV
+86 VHLDFSKFKDV
-97 PSNSSFNKEFM
+97 PSISSFNKDFM
-108 DAFKLSLE
+108 DSLRFALE
-116 EAGIEPTKENIDS
+116 RAGIEPTKENVDFPSI
-129 PANLLKKTL
+129 LLEKSIENE
-138 DTESEVVLLV
+138 DEVVLLV

-167 RRKILSNFYMTVKSF
+167 RRKILSSFYLTVKSI
-182 QVKFRFIFITG
+182 QGKFRFIFITG

-207 NLTDLTLDSDYGE
+207 NLKDLTLDLRYGA
-220 LLGYTSEELEKY
+220 LLGYTSEELESY
-232 FSEYIDNAVVTLNKK
+232 FGEYIDNAVEVLNKK
-247 FPTERYTHE
+247 YHTERYTHD
-256 KVVEELKR
+256 VVVSELKR
-264 NYDGYSFDEDCMHH
+264 NYDGYSFDEECMHH
-278 VYNPWSILNF
+278 VYNPWSIVNF
-288 LKSPHRGFIPYWVV
+288 FDAPVRGFIPYWVV

-314 LKQGLEKYNADELQ
+314 LKQGLKKYNSNELQ
-328 SLLQIDST
+328 TLLGIDST
-336 VNKVISK
+336 VNKVSDK
-343 LYPTIDN
+343 LYTVIDK
-350 IAKIDL
+350 IADIDL

-386 RAYSEIML
+386 QAYSEIML

-409 SLYDVLCEN
+409 SLYNVLCEN

-452 LAMLTFNVTAATEV
+452 LAMLTFNVTASTEV

-472 ADITAEAGDY
+472 AYITAEAGDY

-491 DNSKDIATK
+491 DNSKDIGTK
-500 LSEAK
+500 LTEAK

-516 LTDKIV
+516 LTDKTV
-522 VPLALVLENNSK
+522 VPVALVLENNSK
-534 SRDKSDTPVCEI
+534 SKEKTDTPVCEI
-546 VALEKFYK
+546 VALEK
-554 TKNGEL
+554 
-560 VFTVFLKMD
+560 V

>member
-207 NLTDLTLDSDYGE
+207 NLTDLTLDSDYGA

-336 VNKVISK
+336 VNKVSSK

-375 LQIGIPNLEVK
+375 FQIGIPNLEVK
-386 RAYSEIML
+386 QAYSEIML

-409 SLYDVLCEN
+409 SLYDILCEN
-418 KLDKLK
+418 NLDKLK
-424 DIFNCFINEL
+424 NIFNSFINEL

-500 LSEAK
+500 LNDAK
-505 EQIIKNKYARR
+505 AQIIKNKYARR
-516 LTDKIV
+516 LTDKTV
-522 VPLALVLENNSK
+522 VPVALVLENNSK

-546 VALEKFYK
+546 VALEK
-554 TKNGEL
+554 
-560 VFTVFLKMD
+560 V

>member
-1 MKFTKL
+1 MEFTKQ
-7 LPNSCNFRDL
+7 LPDTTDFGEL
-17 IDNNRVYVDKTALIC
+17 IDNNCIYVDKTAIIN
-32 QIAKD
+32 QFASK
-37 EKGPYFISRPRRF
+37 KGPFFISRPRRF

-57 TFHEL
+57 TLHEL
-62 FAHGTERFK
+62 FAHGTEKFK

-86 IHLDFSTFREV
+86 LHLDFSVFKET
-97 PSNSSFNKEFM
+97 PSNGSFNKDFM
-108 DAFKLSLE
+108 DSLRFSLQR
-116 EAGIEPTKENIDS
+116 AGIEPTKEKVDF
-129 PANLLKKTL
+129 PAKLLEKSIENE
-138 DTESEVVLLV
+138 DERAVVLLV

-167 RRKILSNFYMTVKSF
+167 RRKILSNFYFTVKSF

-207 NLTDLTLDSDYGE
+207 NLTDLTLDSDYGA

-314 LKQGLEKYNADELQ
+314 LKQKLKKYNADELQ
-328 SLLQIDST
+328 SLLGIDST
-336 VNKVISK
+336 VNKDTDS
-343 LYPTIDN
+343 LYPSIEN
-350 IAKIDL
+350 ISNIDL

-369 GVNRKI
+369 SAFDGYFKV
-375 LQIGIPNLEVK
+375 GIPNLEVK
-386 RAYSEIML
+386 KAYSNLVLNQLTKSQDSKL
-394 RLLTNNNDVQEKFTT
+394 RFIEPFKE
-409 SLYDVLCEN
+409 VLASGN
-418 KLDKLK
+418 LDKIKEL
-424 DIFNCFINEL
+424 FNTLINEF
-434 SYETVKN
+434 SYETVKK

-452 LAMLTFNVTAATEV
+452 LAMLTFNVSASTEV
-466 MGACGR
+466 MGSCGR
-472 ADITAEAGDY
+472 ADITAEAGKY

-491 DNSKDIATK
+491 DNSKDIDTK
-500 LSEAK
+500 LTEAK

-516 LTDKIV
+516 LTDKTVIPV
-522 VPLALVLENNSK
+522 ALVLENNSK
-534 SRDKSDTPVCEI
+534 SREKTDTPVCEI
-546 VALEKFYK
+546 VALEKVE
-554 TKNGEL
+554 G
-560 VFTVFLKMD
+560 

>member
-1 MKFTKL
+1 MKFTKQ
-7 LPNSCNFRDL
+7 LPDTTDFGEL
-17 IDNNRVYVDKTALIC
+17 IDNNCIYVDKTAIIN
-32 QIAKD
+32 QFASK
-37 EKGPYFISRPRRF
+37 KGPFFISRPRRF

-57 TFHEL
+57 TLHEL
-62 FAHGTERFK
+62 FSHGLEKFK
-71 GLEIEPL
+71 GLKIEPL

-86 IHLDFSTFREV
+86 LHLDFSVFKET
-97 PSNSSFNKEFM
+97 PSIGSFNNDFM
-108 DAFKLSLE
+108 DSLRFSLE
-116 EAGIEPTKENIDS
+116 RAGIEPTKEKVDF
-129 PANLLKKTL
+129 PAKLLEKSIENE
-138 DTESEVVLLV
+138 DERAVVLLV

-167 RRKILSNFYMTVKSF
+167 RRKILSNFYFTVKSF

-193 VTYYAHT
+193 VTYYSHT

-207 NLTDLTLDSDYGE
+207 HLTDLTLDSDFGA
-220 LLGYTSEELEKY
+220 LLGYTSDELESY
-232 FSEYIDNAVVTLNKK
+232 FSEYIDNAVETLNRK

-288 LKSPHRGFIPYWVV
+288 LKSPHRGFIPYWVS

-314 LKQGLEKYNADELQ
+314 LKQKLKKYNADELQ
-328 SLLQIDST
+328 SLLGIDST
-336 VNKVISK
+336 VNKDTDS
-343 LYPTIDN
+343 LYPSIEN
-350 IAKIDL
+350 ISNIDL

-369 GVNRKI
+369 SAFDGYFKV
-375 LQIGIPNLEVK
+375 GIPNLEVK
-386 RAYSEIML
+386 KAYSNLVLNQLTKSQDSKL
-394 RLLTNNNDVQEKFTT
+394 RFIEPFKE
-409 SLYDVLCEN
+409 VLASGN
-418 KLDKLK
+418 LDKIKEL
-424 DIFNCFINEL
+424 FNTLINEF
-434 SYETVKN
+434 SYETVKK

-452 LAMLTFNVTAATEV
+452 LAMLTFNVSASTEV

-491 DNSKDIATK
+491 DNSKDIDTK
-500 LSEAK
+500 LTEAK
-505 EQIIKNKYARR
+505 EQLIKNKYARR
-516 LTDKIV
+516 LTDKTV
-522 VPLALVLENNSK
+522 VPVALVLENNSK

-546 VALEKFYK
+546 VALEK
-554 TKNGEL
+554 
-560 VFTVFLKMD
+560 VSVD